1 MGSARLPTLA
11 ADEISSSAEIDNLE
25 GEIFPLHMGAV
36 LIHAVPSLLPV
47 PLVIGME
54 ATLTALLHLL
64 ETGGRWMAQTEHSLG
79 RRVLGGKDYGDGLV
93 KQALPPA
100 MGMQIN
106 R

>member
-1 MGSARLPTLA
+1 MRDLRETAPTLA

-54 ATLTALLHLL
+54 AALTALLHLL
-64 ETGGRWMAQTEHSLG
+64 ETGGRWMAQTEHSLH
-79 RRVLGGKDYGDGLV
+79 RERYASGLR
-93 KQALPPA
+93 QAGSRTPHIV
-100 MGMQIN
+100 Q
-106 R
+106 